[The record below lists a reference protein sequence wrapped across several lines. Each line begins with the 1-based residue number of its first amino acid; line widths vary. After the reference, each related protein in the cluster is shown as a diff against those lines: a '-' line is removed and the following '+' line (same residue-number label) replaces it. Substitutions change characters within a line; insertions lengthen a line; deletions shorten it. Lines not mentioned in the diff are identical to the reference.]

1 MHLGLKLTIL
11 KFDNEKNLNF
21 TPINFSN
28 STNLKEGEYVYAIDN
43 TLNHGISIT
52 KGIVSLPLINVS
64 YEDYEMEL
72 IQCDLT
78 IANGNSGGALLNLKG
93 NLIGMTT
100 LRLKNKSG
108 YIEYGIAYSIPS
120 KDISDYL
127 EINNISYK

>member
-1 MHLGLKLTIL
+1 
-11 KFDNEKNLNF
+11 
-21 TPINFSN
+21 
-28 STNLKEGEYVYAIDN
+28 
-43 TLNHGISIT
+43 
-52 KGIVSLPLINVS
+52 
-64 YEDYEMEL
+64 MEL

-78 IANGNSGGALLNLKG
+78 IANGNSWGALLNLKG